1 MDSLLTAYH
10 AALSAEKIKP
20 DATQQAAIVRL
31 DALAQQLARA
41 PDRRYATGWQK
52 LRRAITAKRSKKTA
66 HMPCGFY
73 LYGGVGRGK
82 TMLMDMFYQ
91 HVAVTPKRRVHFHAF
106 MLEVHDH
113 LHALRR
119 AREHSGRKTMAM
131 DDALMKVADHIA
143 HHARLLCF
151 DEFQVRDVADAMILG
166 RLFTALFDRGVAVV
180 MTSNIPP
187 DELYKDGLQRD
198 RFLPFIALLKQRLDV
213 MRFDGETDYRLARL
227 MGRKVYFTP
236 HDDDAQEQLERIF
249 ADMAD
254 GEAGAPAEIA
264 LKGRSLHIPRAAHG
278 VAMFHFDDICGINA
292 SAADYLALAQ
302 DYRFVVVTDIPKLND
317 SKRDVTLRLV
327 MLIDALYDR
336 HRHIALSAAAPADYL
351 YKGEALQVAFDR
363 TVSRLMEMQSQ
374 SYRNSEHGMVA

>member
-1 MDSLLTAYH
+1 MDSLLTAYN
-10 AALSAEKIKP
+10 AALSAGKIKP
-20 DATQQAAIVRL
+20 DATQQATIARM

-41 PDRRYATGWQK
+41 PDRRHATGWQK
-52 LRRAITAKRSKKTA
+52 LRRALAGKRGKQRNAGPS
-66 HMPCGFY
+66 GFY

-91 HVAVTPKRRVHFHAF
+91 HVAIAPKRRVHFHAF
-106 MLEVHDH
+106 MLEVHEH

-119 AREHSGRKTMAM
+119 AREHSGRDGMAM

-180 MTSNIPP
+180 MTSNITP
-187 DELYKDGLQRD
+187 DDLYKDGLQRD
-198 RFLPFIALLKQRLDV
+198 RFLPFIALLKERLEV
-213 MRFDGETDYRLARL
+213 MHFGGETDYRLARL
-227 MGRKVYFTP
+227 MGRMVYFTP
-236 HDDDAQEQLERIF
+236 HDEDAQQQLDRIF

-254 GEAGAPAEIA
+254 GDAGAPAEIA
-264 LKGRSLHIPRAAHG
+264 LKGRKLHIPRAAHG

-292 SAADYLALAQ
+292 SAADYLALAR
-302 DYRFVVVTDIPKLND
+302 DYHFVIVSDIPKLND

-327 MLIDALYDR
+327 MLIDALYDQ
-336 HRHIALSAAAPADYL
+336 HRHIALSAAAKADYL
-351 YKGEALQVAFDR
+351 YTGEALSVAFDR